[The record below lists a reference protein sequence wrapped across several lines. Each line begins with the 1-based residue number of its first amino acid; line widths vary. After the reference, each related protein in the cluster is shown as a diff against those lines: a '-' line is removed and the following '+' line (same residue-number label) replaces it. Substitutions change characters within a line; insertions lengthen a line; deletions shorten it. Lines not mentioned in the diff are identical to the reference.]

1 MSARRAVVG
10 RSALLLLFFGLAA
23 CTPDFEQI
31 WLVKDLRILGLQA
44 DPPEVLVPIDAQY
57 PPATFPTVHV
67 SGLVVDPPEAAS
79 VTVRW
84 ELWACSQD
92 SLRASGMNA
101 GGTLSDSV
109 RCDTASRSQ
118 QVANGTSALSAI
130 SADFTLDRDLYS
142 AALAADVYK
151 IGPIALGGVPVVLDL
166 QVTSD
171 TVGFD
176 RAIKRVVYGN
186 PLPLLKTANV
196 NPHLDKV
203 LVDDVDQ
210 SSLQVKVGQ
219 TVKLLPVPMADAAEG
234 YWVAT
239 FKGLCSKDSD
249 CEDGQAGTQCVSG
262 ICSRHLTEYLS
273 YAFFTTAGT
282 LSDATTGG
290 KPSPFINNKKI
301 ADPSSSW
308 AAPSTPGKAQLWVVI
323 RDDRGGLSWKT
334 LQAEVTE

>member
-1 MSARRAVVG
+1 MPARRA
-10 RSALLLLFFGLAA
+10 ALLLLLSALAA
-23 CTPDFEQI
+23 CTPDFEQA

-44 DPPEVLVPIDAQY
+44 DPPEVLLPIDAQY

-67 SGLVVDPPEAAS
+67 SGLVVDPPEAAT
-79 VTVRW
+79 VPVRW

-92 SLRASGMNA
+92 SLRVSSMG
-101 GGTLSDSV
+101 GGTLSDAV
-109 RCDTASRSQ
+109 RCDTASRAQ
-118 QVANGTSALSAI
+118 QVANGLSPISAI
-130 SADFTLDRDLYS
+130 SADFTLDRELYN

-166 QVTSD
+166 QVSND
-171 TVGFD
+171 TVGTD

-186 PLPLLKTANV
+186 PLPLPKTANA
-196 NPHLDKV
+196 NPQLDQI

-210 SSLQVKVGQ
+210 SPIQVKPGQ
-219 TVKLLPVPMADAAEG
+219 TVKLLPVPAPGAAEG

-239 FKGLCSKDSD
+239 FKGLCIKDAD
-249 CEDGQAGTQCVSG
+249 CNDGQAGAQCVTG
-262 ICSRHLTEYLS
+262 ICSRQLTEYLS

-290 KPSPFINNKKI
+290 KPSPFIDNKKI
-301 ADPSSSW
+301 ADPSSNW
-308 AAPSTPGKAQLWVVI
+308 AAPATPGKAQLWVVI

-334 LQAEVTE
+334 LQAEISE